1 MINELGRN
9 GKENA
14 DNKGF
19 KNGFWESITLIHSE
33 LSEAVEDFR
42 VGKMTTTLTESGK
55 PVGLPSELA
64 DVAIRLFILAH
75 ELGID
80 LEAEIHQK
88 MAYNVTRPYKHGGK
102 SN

>member
-1 MINELGRN
+1 MINELGRLA
-9 GKENA
+9 KENSEA
-14 DNKGF
+14 KGF

-42 VGKMTTTLTESGK
+42 VGKLTTTLTETGK

-64 DVAIRLFILAH
+64 DVAIRLFLLAADM
-75 ELGID
+75 GID
-80 LEAEIHQK
+80 LESEIHQK
-88 MAYNVTRPYKHGGK
+88 MAYNKTRPYKHGGK